1 MQTTRVWTKQH
12 QSVWEIIQRDG
23 VYHATGDRIFR
34 NEDSQ
39 LMKDAY
45 NWLAGSIP
53 HAGEKPRGAAYP
65 IWLSFS
71 HAGTMLLTPDTL
83 LLELEVPVDL
93 ITNINIAKWG
103 TILNCSYIP
112 KDEADALR
120 HRRLL
125 ADYNTSDVRACMT
138 AFFPQ
143 IRREIQ
149 DSWLR
154 LFDPDI
160 QVGSPECYGTI
171 WEVRKEW
178 VRTVEKP

>member
-1 MQTTRVWTKQH
+1 MQTMRVWTKQH
-12 QSVWEIIQRDG
+12 QSVWQTLQAEG

-45 NWLAGSIP
+45 NWLASNIPNSGSKP
-53 HAGEKPRGAAYP
+53 HGAAYP
-65 IWLSFS
+65 IWLSSS

-83 LLELEVPVDL
+83 LLELEIPVEL
-93 ITNINIAKWG
+93 VTPINIAKWG

-112 KDEADALR
+112 IDEADALR

-125 ADYNTSDVRACMT
+125 ADYNTTDVRACT
-138 AFFPQ
+138 TEFFPQ
-143 IRREIQ
+143 IRREIH

-160 QVGSPECYGTI
+160 QVGSPECYNTI
-171 WEVRKEW
+171 WEVKKEW
-178 VRTVEKP
+178 VRNVETP

>member
-1 MQTTRVWTKQH
+1 MATIRVWTKQH
-12 QSVWEIIQRDG
+12 QSVWDILQRDG
-23 VYHATGDRIFR
+23 VYHATGERIFQ

-45 NWLAGSIP
+45 NWLAWHIP
-53 HAGEKPRGAAYP
+53 NAGKKPQGAAYP

-71 HAGTMLLTPDTL
+71 YAGTMLLTPDTL
-83 LLELEVPVDL
+83 LLELEVPADL
-93 ITNINIAKWG
+93 ITYINIAKWG

-112 KDEADALR
+112 KDEVDALR

-125 ADYNTSDVRACMT
+125 ADYNTSDVKACIT
-138 AFFPQ
+138 PFFPQ
-143 IRREIQ
+143 IHREIQ
-149 DSWLR
+149 SSWIR

-171 WEVRKEW
+171 WEVRNEW

>member
-1 MQTTRVWTKQH
+1 MTTIRVWTKQH
-12 QSVWEIIQRDG
+12 QSVWDILQRGG
-23 VYHATGDRIFR
+23 VYHATGGRIFQ

-45 NWLAGSIP
+45 NWLAWHIP
-53 HAGEKPRGAAYP
+53 NAGQKPQGAAYP

-71 HAGTMLLTPDTL
+71 RAGTMLLTPDTL
-83 LLELEVPVDL
+83 LLELEVPADL
-93 ITNINIAKWG
+93 ITYINIAKWG

-125 ADYNTSDVRACMT
+125 ADYNTSDVKACMT
-138 AFFPQ
+138 PFFPQ
-143 IRREIQ
+143 IQREIQ
-149 DSWLR
+149 SSWVR